1 MDNKIHQWKTGNG
14 INAVSRFW
22 TCKCLFGVKEKCSV
36 RVNYIM
42 FDVTDHCNFRCKHC
56 YKNQPDDYTDINV
69 DNIILFLNEFK
80 SRGQRPSIVISG
92 GEPLLYK
99 DLYKLLDY
107 VCDGRS
113 VRVNTNGLLL
123 QKKLDKLLN
132 YKNLSLQVSLDGYDD
147 ETFFEIRN
155 NHYFDRIV
163 ENTRTAFQAGLNV
176 YFRATLT
183 NKTISHYEKFIALSD
198 KTEVPLVIRPMYN
211 TGEVEQ
217 QKLKIGFEELC
228 EWQQN
233 VIKRGQI
240 KYTGGKDL
248 ISESACPLLHKD
260 LIYSTLTVDNRGN
273 VYPCQL
279 LRSRQFYKGNILN
292 DTYDMIFSH
301 GEEMV
306 SSLKK
311 IINSESCQ
319 KCGFRNNFG
328 NGTCVSACYL
338 GNKKCVKGKIMGEE
352 R

>member
-1 MDNKIHQWKTGNG
+1 
-14 INAVSRFW
+14 
-22 TCKCLFGVKEKCSV
+22 
-36 RVNYIM
+36 
-42 FDVTDHCNFRCKHC
+42 
-56 YKNQPDDYTDINV
+56 
-69 DNIILFLNEFK
+69 
-80 SRGQRPSIVISG
+80 
-92 GEPLLYK
+92 
-99 DLYKLLDY
+99 
-107 VCDGRS
+107 
-113 VRVNTNGLLL
+113 
-123 QKKLDKLLN
+123 
-132 YKNLSLQVSLDGYDD
+132 
-147 ETFFEIRN
+147 
-155 NHYFDRIV
+155 
-163 ENTRTAFQAGLNV
+163 
-176 YFRATLT
+176 
-183 NKTISHYEKFIALSD
+183 
-198 KTEVPLVIRPMYN
+198 MYN

-279 LRSRQFYKGNILN
+279 LRSRQFYMGNILN